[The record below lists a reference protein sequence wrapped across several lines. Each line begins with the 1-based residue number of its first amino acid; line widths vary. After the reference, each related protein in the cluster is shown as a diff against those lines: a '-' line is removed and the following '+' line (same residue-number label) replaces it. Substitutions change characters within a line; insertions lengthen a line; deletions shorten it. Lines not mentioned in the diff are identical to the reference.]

1 MVVKN
6 AGLRNPEGA
15 SKWMTDEIDSPEYI
29 IYGGIFILYFQD
41 EQHTYM
47 VTGKKYKIQPSVEE
61 IENGIIPFV
70 PELHAHLWDY
80 VLCDG
85 QLYSN
90 HPDLVDWD
98 QGVEEWK
105 DSVMG
110 QWPFGVQ
117 LSAEQKLINK
127 ALDCLDSLDSYLQF
141 EEWELDQ
148 IEAQEEADDDDDDVD
163 VDLES
168 EDEGYDT
175 EDDDDIEMEQ
185 WNFGIAPM
193 LWQIQL

>member
-1 MVVKN
+1 M
-6 AGLRNPEGA
+6 
-15 SKWMTDEIDSPEYI
+15 
-29 IYGGIFILYFQD
+29 
-41 EQHTYM
+41 
-47 VTGKKYKIQPSVEE
+47 
-61 IENGIIPFV
+61 
-70 PELHAHLWDY
+70 
-80 VLCDG
+80 
-85 QLYSN
+85 
-90 HPDLVDWD
+90 
-98 QGVEEWK
+98 EEWK

-117 LSAEQKLINK
+117 LSAEQKLINE

-141 EEWELDQ
+141 EEWEMDQ
-148 IEAQEEADDDDDDVD
+148 IEAQEEADDDDVD

-175 EDDDDIEMEQ
+175 EDDDDIEMDQ